1 MVSYTERLQEKV
13 IALYHNYDLKTLT
26 KTLMNFC
33 VSELGAFY
41 LDVIKDRQYTC
52 KADSLPR
59 RSAQTALYH
68 VAEAMARWIAP
79 VLSFTAEE
87 IWSALPA
94 PVSGEREESAQLSE
108 WYADFPQIA
117 ASEFND
123 AYWRSVMEAKE
134 AVNGALEKARG
145 EKRIGASLSA
155 EVVLFAADELKA
167 KLDRL
172 GGELRFVLITSGAV
186 VKPLSEE
193 GGEATDLDGLRVAVM
208 ASGAEKCERCWHH
221 SETVGSDE
229 RHPTLCGRCVENV
242 EGDGE
247 VRHYA

>member
-1 MVSYTERLQEKV
+1 M
-13 IALYHNYDLKTLT
+13 
-26 KTLMNFC
+26 
-33 VSELGAFY
+33 
-41 LDVIKDRQYTC
+41 
-52 KADSLPR
+52 
-59 RSAQTALYH
+59 
-68 VAEAMARWIAP
+68 
-79 VLSFTAEE
+79 LSFTAEE

-108 WYADFPQIA
+108 WYTDFPQIA

-172 GGELRFVLITSGAV
+172 GDELRFVLITSGAV
-186 VKPLSEE
+186 VKSLSEE

-208 ASGAEKCERCWHH
+208 ASDAEKCERCWHH